1 MLWVRS
7 HNGHTRRLRTTG
19 VRPTTQAT
27 GTAMLAVA
35 AAGLV
40 LASGATAGRLLIG
53 HAGVGF
59 LFSLVAGVA
68 VPYAFGRELAT
79 HVVGEPP
86 LVVTRTDAGFLA
98 SILVAAPAT
107 RLVAQTGAGVVVGSG
122 VVGLFAHLF
131 VQKYEAPAYCGTFV
145 GMATASVL
153 SWGGLLA
160 ASFVAGGVFIAA
172 QRAFNGFGGK
182 LGTTAFVGCGVVVLA
197 GGSGPDVGTAPSTA
211 VVLGGIATATAGA
224 VAAYLLA
231 RLRGLGPVFGS
242 SVVGILAGGVSLVV
256 PGTTLLAAA
265 AFCGSFTGMSHSG
278 RLPSV
283 ASVGLAGVVTGLLFA
298 AAVPVVAGFG
308 GKLGTIAFVA
318 CLVTHTL
325 LAVAGGRL
333 GVDEAFGFQP
343 LEG

>member
-1 MLWVRS
+1 
-7 HNGHTRRLRTTG
+7 
-19 VRPTTQAT
+19 
-27 GTAMLAVA
+27 MLAVA
-35 AAGLV
+35 ATGLV
-40 LASGATAGRLLIG
+40 LASGAAAGRHLVG
-53 HAGVGF
+53 HGGVG
-59 LFSLVAGVA
+59 LAVGAVAGLA

-86 LVVTRTDAGFLA
+86 LVLTRTDAGFLA
-98 SILVAAPAT
+98 SILVAGPAT
-107 RLVAQTGAGVVVGSG
+107 RLVAQTGVGVVVGSG
-122 VVGLFAHLF
+122 VVGLLAHLF
-131 VQKYEAPAYCGTFV
+131 VQQYEAPAYCGTFV

-153 SWGGLLA
+153 SWGALLA
-160 ASFVAGGVFIAA
+160 ASVVAGVVFIAA

-182 LGTTAFVGCGVVVLA
+182 LGTTAFVGCGVAVLA
-197 GGSGPDVGTAPSTA
+197 SGSGPDAVTTPGTA
-211 VVLGGIATATAGA
+211 VVLGSLATATAGA

-283 ASVGLAGVVTGLLFA
+283 ASVALAGVVTGVLFA
-298 AAVPVVAGFG
+298 AAVPVLAGFG

-333 GVDEAFGFQP
+333 GADGAFGFQP
-343 LEG
+343 LDG

>member
-1 MLWVRS
+1 
-7 HNGHTRRLRTTG
+7 
-19 VRPTTQAT
+19 
-27 GTAMLAVA
+27 MLAVA

-40 LASGATAGRLLIG
+40 LASGAAAGRHLVG
-53 HAGVGF
+53 HACVG
-59 LFSLVAGVA
+59 LAVGGVAGLA
-68 VPYAFGRELAT
+68 VPYAFGRELTT

-86 LVVTRTDAGFLA
+86 LVLTRTDAGFLA

-107 RLVAQTGAGVVVGSG
+107 RLVAQAGAGVIVGSG
-122 VVGLFAHLF
+122 VVGLLAHLF

-153 SWGGLLA
+153 SWGELLA
-160 ASFVAGGVFIAA
+160 ASVVAGVVFIAA

-182 LGTTAFVGCGVVVLA
+182 LGTTAFVGCGVAVLA
-197 GGSGPDVGTAPSTA
+197 SGSGPDVVTTPDAG
-211 VVLGGIATATAGA
+211 VILGSIATATAGA

-242 SVVGILAGGVSLVV
+242 SVVGILAGGISLAV

-298 AAVPVVAGFG
+298 AAVPVLAGFG
-308 GKLGTIAFVA
+308 GKLGTIAFVG

-333 GVDEAFGFQP
+333 GVDKFGFQP